1 MYLYIFTHIILKKQ
15 ALEAMDVCGHMCGVR
30 YSQIN
35 PHRTLKQVRE
45 FEAAF
50 LIEKNHLNNLI
61 EKQIN

>member
-1 MYLYIFTHIILKKQ
+1 
-15 ALEAMDVCGHMCGVR
+15 MDVCGYMCGVR

-45 FEAAF
+45 YEASQMM
-50 LIEKNHLNNLI
+50 EKIHLENISNQ